1 MSDGLVIGTQGIAHK
16 DDMVLRALVR
26 LLDGGINIRARFS
39 EQPEECNVVFVPGN
53 WPSRLRAPCI
63 TVRVKDPAQADEAP
77 DSQCDLSVT
86 APLRMTNVIAVLQ
99 SATQRVHSVAQFDP
113 VQGQQALFA
122 LLGERTRTAER
133 RRAVVPMSS
142 GQQIVF
148 DFVNQLVHTAMPMD
162 VLLSGAYTLGTP
174 HRVSP
179 VEEALILSVPSH
191 SLRHLLWQLALRL
204 AQAGAAAPLRSGTF
218 RLLRWPDAI
227 GLAAPGH
234 PRLAAL
240 WTSRAL
246 SLEQIRTTSGVPD
259 AIAGWFL
266 EACLALGLAVDETAG
281 TSDPDTPVDGAA
293 RPSEPAAT
301 APAKSHPPAAAAP
314 PGWLSH
320 LRERLK
326 LW

>member
-1 MSDGLVIGTQGIAHK
+1 MNDALVIGTQDISHK
-16 DDMVLRALVR
+16 DGMVLRALVR
-26 LLDGGINIRARFS
+26 LLDGGINIHARFS
-39 EQPEECNVVFVPGN
+39 ERIEECNVVFVPGN
-53 WPSRLRAPCI
+53 WPYRLRAPCI
-63 TVRVKDPAQADEAP
+63 TVRVKDPAQPDESP
-77 DSQCDLSVT
+77 GSDCDLSVAT
-86 APLRMTNVIAVLQ
+86 PLRMTNVIAVLQ
-99 SATQRVHSVAQFDP
+99 SATQRVHGVSQFDP
-113 VQGQQALFA
+113 VRGQQALFD

-148 DFVNQLVHTAMPMD
+148 DFVKQLVHTAMPME

-179 VEEALILSVPSH
+179 VEEELIRSVPSH
-191 SLRHLLWQLALRL
+191 SLRHLLWELALRL
-204 AQAGAAAPLRSGTF
+204 AQAGAATPSRAGSY
-218 RLLRWPDAI
+218 RLLRWPDAV

-246 SLEQIRTTSGVPD
+246 SLEQIRAVSGVPD
-259 AIAGWFL
+259 ASAGWFL
-266 EACLALGLAVDETAG
+266 EACLALGLAVDESTRTGDDLG
-281 TSDPDTPVDGAA
+281 TGDHRMQVAT
-293 RPSEPAAT
+293 T
-301 APAKSHPPAAAAP
+301 APASPQPPAAAAP